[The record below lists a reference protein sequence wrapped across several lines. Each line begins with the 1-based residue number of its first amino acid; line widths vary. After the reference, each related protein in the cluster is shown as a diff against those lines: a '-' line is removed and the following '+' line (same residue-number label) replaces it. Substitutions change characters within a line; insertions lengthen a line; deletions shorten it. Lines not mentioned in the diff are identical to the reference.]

1 MTDILVLL
9 DLSVLRYIYIYA
21 NVCMKYMYMCMCV
34 RVRTSA
40 RECLYIICDKCYKI
54 VNRCTVSRPIY
65 TLYMYLI
72 LGANKY
78 VETIESNH

>member
-1 MTDILVLL
+1 MHV
-9 DLSVLRYIYIYA
+9 IYVYVY
-21 NVCMKYMYMCMCV
+21 VCACAYERA
-34 RVRTSA
+34 RVCA